1 MKISQRIHHRIWL
14 KNLLS
19 TVALLIVIGLLAWL
33 SARYSAQSDWTAN
46 ARNTL
51 SEASQKLLVT
61 MPGEIVITAYLD
73 QPALKKQLTD
83 LVRRYQT
90 GKSDL
95 RLVIE
100 DPDAHPGQLRKLDIG
115 AAGAILVAIGDAV
128 KGCPRSA
135 NPP

>member
-73 QPALKKQLTD
+73 PVSYTHLT
-83 LVRRYQT
+83 LPTIRCV
-90 GKSDL
+90 
-95 RLVIE
+95 
-100 DPDAHPGQLRKLDIG
+100 
-115 AAGAILVAIGDAV
+115 
-128 KGCPRSA
+128 
-135 NPP
+135 